1 MSDYSEN
8 TLVEQPAIAV
18 FAELGWQTVNAFHEL
33 FGSQGT
39 LGRETSAEVV
49 LVPKLRAAL
58 KRLNPGL
65 PPEALRLAVEELTRD
80 RSALSPAHAN
90 REVYHLLKDGVKVT
104 YRHADD
110 EETVE
115 TVQVVDWRDPTR
127 NDYLLVSQLWISG
140 EMYKRRADLV
150 GFVNG
155 LPLVFVELKA
165 THRRLEDAYND
176 NLRGL

>member
-18 FAELGWQTVNAFHEL
+18 LAELGWQTVTAFHES
-33 FGSQGT
+33 FGPHGT

-49 LVPKLRAAL
+49 LVPRLRAAL

-80 RSALSPAHAN
+80 RSVLSPAHAN

-110 EETVE
+110 
-115 TVQVVDWRDPTR
+115 
-127 NDYLLVSQLWISG
+127 
-140 EMYKRRADLV
+140 A
-150 GFVNG
+150 
-155 LPLVFVELKA
+155 
-165 THRRLEDAYND
+165 
-176 NLRGL
+176 